1 MKNNNFDFIIC
12 SGILIALVRLLLSHS
27 IDPNVI
33 LIFMAAVNYIAIFL
47 VLFDIRQNIL
57 QYCIDKIEKA
67 GCSTHTK
74 AKMQRALKNFS
85 IIFIIAYLLLGIMY
99 IVFFKTTDLN
109 DFISIIALAFSIA
122 SQKFTDSMKYS
133 IFQLLVEKYTKTSQN

>member
-1 MKNNNFDFIIC
+1 MKNNNSGFIIC

-47 VLFDIRQNIL
+47 VLFDIRQNVL

-67 GCSTHTK
+67 GCNTNIK
-74 AKMQRALKNFS
+74 AKMRCVLKNFS
-85 IIFIIAYLLLGIMY
+85 MIFIIVYLLFGIMY
-99 IVFFKTTDLN
+99 IIFFKTTDLN

-122 SQKFTDSMKYS
+122 SQKFTDSIKCS
-133 IFQLLVEKYTKTSQN
+133 IFQLLIKKYTKTS